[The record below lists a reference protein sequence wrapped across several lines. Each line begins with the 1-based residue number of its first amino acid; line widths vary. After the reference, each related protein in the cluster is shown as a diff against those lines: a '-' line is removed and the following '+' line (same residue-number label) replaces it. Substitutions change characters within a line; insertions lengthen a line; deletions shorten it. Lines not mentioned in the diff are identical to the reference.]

1 MSRDLPRVRRLR
13 VSHLVL
19 FLSLICIGAMSSANV
34 SNQGTFTLP
43 GAIERK
49 LKSGPPPEY
58 PALARRLNISGVA
71 KVVATVS
78 PKGSVI
84 QVRELGGNPILV
96 DALMRAVQT
105 WTYEPSSDLSTIEV
119 KFEFKKSSD

>member
-1 MSRDLPRVRRLR
+1 
-13 VSHLVL
+13 L